1 MQKGTVLVTMG
12 MLVLL
17 LVAGCDTGETVAE
30 NGTEAEIS
38 GNIESEVT
46 GTENSADYFK
56 VVGFGKEGYVLNN
69 VANDNENNFGEW
81 SHVTFETDFGHEIER
96 GTIWVEEWYQGTC
109 VKSIPGIISP
119 ETDEIY
125 IVMDVSMQGT
135 SRVMIATDEYDGT
148 WEVYY
153 PFPFDAESVVDRHFM
168 PWNEGTVM
176 EITCGVDYTLAMVKF
191 KLGNAAEEQEEYSLV
206 VRAIFEEEA
215 YELAEKAPGGE
226 YPTNVFR
233 LDEVVTIED
242 ATRKSAY
249 VRALENILYKRI
261 SPTGNETE
269 DWTEGVNSYGIMDVN
284 FDGRE
289 ELLIK
294 HESAMTDTKLY
305 IYGYDEDTQ
314 TLQKLYSAYPALTFY
329 DNGVIIAEASHNQS
343 SSEFWPYTLWILN
356 EATGTYEAVERVDN
370 EKKDAKVREQYIGDA
385 DILEILLERLPYTM
399 PNGAA

>member
-294 HESAMTDTKLY
+294 HESAMADTKLY